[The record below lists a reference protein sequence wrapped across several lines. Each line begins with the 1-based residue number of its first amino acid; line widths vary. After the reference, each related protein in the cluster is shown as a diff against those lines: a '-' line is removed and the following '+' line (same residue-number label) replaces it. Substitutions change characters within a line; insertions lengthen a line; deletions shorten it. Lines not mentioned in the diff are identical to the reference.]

1 MNSIS
6 LESVVRRSSD
16 VMASQVDNEL
26 VMMDV
31 ERGMYYALNPV
42 GADIWERLT
51 EPQTV
56 ADLCAQLM
64 QRYDVDQ
71 ATCEPDVLAV
81 LNAMAA
87 NGLLT
92 QGRVDSPYL

>member
-6 LESVVRRSSD
+6 LESIVRRSSD

-42 GADIWERLT
+42 GADIWERLA

-56 ADLCAQLM
+56 ADICAQLT
-64 QRYDVDQ
+64 QQYDVDQ
-71 ATCEPDVLAV
+71 ATCEADVLAV
-81 LNAMAA
+81 LNDMAE
-87 NGLLT
+87 NGLLA
-92 QGRVDSPYL
+92 QPF

>member
-1 MNSIS
+1 MSDIT

-26 VMMDV
+26 VMMDI

-42 GADIWERLT
+42 GADIWERLA

-56 ADLCAQLM
+56 ADICAQLM
-64 QRYDVDQ
+64 QQYDVDQ
-71 ATCEPDVLAV
+71 ATCEADVLAV
-81 LNAMAA
+81 LNDMAE
-87 NGLLT
+87 NGLLA
-92 QGRVDSPYL
+92 QPF

>member
-6 LESVVRRSSD
+6 LESVVRRSSE

-26 VMMDV
+26 VMMDI

-64 QRYDVDQ
+64 QQYDVDQ
-71 ATCEPDVLAV
+71 ATCEADVLAV
-81 LNAMAA
+81 LNDMAE
-87 NGLLT
+87 NGLLA
-92 QGRVDSPYL
+92 

>member
-42 GADIWERLT
+42 GADIWERLA
-51 EPQTV
+51 EPQKV

-64 QRYDVDQ
+64 QQYDVDQ
-71 ATCEPDVLAV
+71 ATCEADVLAV
-81 LNAMAA
+81 LNDMAE
-87 NGLLT
+87 NGLLA
-92 QGRVDSPYL
+92 QQKS